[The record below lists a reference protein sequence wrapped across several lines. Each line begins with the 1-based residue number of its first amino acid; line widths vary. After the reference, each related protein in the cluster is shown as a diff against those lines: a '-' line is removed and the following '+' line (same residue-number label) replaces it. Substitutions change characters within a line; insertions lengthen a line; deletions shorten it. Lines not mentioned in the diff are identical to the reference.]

1 MKVKLE
7 DVLDA
12 IDFAND
18 ETEYYYSIKTE
29 EVLMCFNRMINGEEN
44 PELEEDIEENLG
56 DYIPLPGKY
65 EIDEYS
71 MMEEFVENLPQGR
84 AQGKLADAIS
94 GRGAFRR
101 FKDTV
106 YDLCLEQKCFNFRD
120 SKYVK
125 IAREWC
131 KQYGIDIIEGASTET

>member
-7 DVLDA
+7 DVIEA

-29 EVLMCFNRMINGEEN
+29 EILMCFDGMINGEEN
-44 PELEEDIEENLG
+44 PEMEEDIEENFE

-65 EIDEYS
+65 EIDEYN
-71 MMEEFVENLPQGR
+71 MMEEFIEKFPEGR
-84 AQGKLADAIS
+84 VQDKLADAIRV
-94 GRGAFRR
+94 RGAFRR

-106 YDLCLEQKCFNFRD
+106 YDLGIAQKWFDFRD
-120 SKYVK
+120 HEYVR

-131 KQYGIDIIEGASTET
+131 KKHGVDIIEDASDKA